1 MPDPAL
7 APFLAHIAHCHNTSL
22 PGDRVPFRC
31 EGALIGWI
39 APRFAAPLQ
48 ALPDSPMRRCEDG
61 FAISDGRQLERLGRA
76 MAEAGLYRSHNELF
90 DVFTP
95 DGAVLGQI
103 DRGALPPLGIAARG
117 VHLNGLVGKADGLHL
132 WMGHRA
138 MTKRLDPGKLD
149 HLGAGGVCAGL
160 TPREALAKE
169 AEEEASIPLAVI
181 QAAREASILHYT
193 MERPEGLRRDALHC
207 YDLDLPADF
216 QPTPSDGEVSF
227 FELVP
232 LEEAFVRVR
241 DSHQVKFNVNLVLI
255 DLFIRKG
262 LFSEAQAA
270 TLRAALNDTP

>member
-1 MPDPAL
+1 MPDLAL

-22 PGDRVPFRC
+22 PGDRVPFHC

-39 APRFAAPLQ
+39 APRFAASLQ
-48 ALPDSPMRRCEDG
+48 ALPDSPLHRGEEG
-61 FAISDGRQLERLGRA
+61 FEISAGSQLERLGRI

-95 DGAVLGQI
+95 DGTVLGQI
-103 DRGALPPLGIAARG
+103 DRGALPPLGLAARG
-117 VHLNGLVGKADGLHL
+117 VHLNGLVTKADGVHV
-132 WMGHRA
+132 WMGHRSL
-138 MTKRLDPGKLD
+138 TKRLDPGKLD
-149 HLGAGGVCAGL
+149 HLVAGGVCAGL

-169 AEEEASIPLAVI
+169 AEEEASIPLSVI

-216 QPTPSDGEVSF
+216 QPEPSDGEVSF

-232 LEEAFVRVR
+232 LEEAFIRVR

-262 LFSEAQAA
+262 LFSAAQAT
-270 TLRAALNDTP
+270 TLRAALNEAS